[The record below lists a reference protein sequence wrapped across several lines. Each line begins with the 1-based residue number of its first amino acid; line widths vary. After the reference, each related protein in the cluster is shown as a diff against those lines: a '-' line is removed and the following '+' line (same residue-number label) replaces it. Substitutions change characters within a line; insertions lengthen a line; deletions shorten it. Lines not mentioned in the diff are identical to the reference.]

1 MFRYGK
7 TARQAVAAAS
17 YLAACHGQRR
27 GPVASSEVARARQIP
42 PMLAAKVLSA
52 MASAGLLKGT
62 PGPKGGY
69 ELKRLPERIR
79 LMEIVRLF
87 DGESEDFPCPFGPH
101 WCGKGAPC
109 PLHDSFSAIR
119 EMTNQFL
126 STTTLAGFARPD
138 PSALNRL

>member
-17 YLAACHGQRR
+17 YLAACHGQRC
-27 GPVASSEVARARQIP
+27 GPVGSAEVARARHIP

-69 ELKRLPERIR
+69 EMGRPPEDVRL
-79 LMEIVRLF
+79 LDIVRLF
-87 DGESEDFPCPFGPH
+87 DGENEDLPCPFGPD
-101 WCGKGAPC
+101 WCGHGAPC
-109 PLHDSFSAIR
+109 PLHDSFTAIR
-119 EMTNQFL
+119 ELTNQFL
-126 STTTLAGFARPD
+126 TTTTLAGFARVAPPAED
-138 PSALNRL
+138 RP